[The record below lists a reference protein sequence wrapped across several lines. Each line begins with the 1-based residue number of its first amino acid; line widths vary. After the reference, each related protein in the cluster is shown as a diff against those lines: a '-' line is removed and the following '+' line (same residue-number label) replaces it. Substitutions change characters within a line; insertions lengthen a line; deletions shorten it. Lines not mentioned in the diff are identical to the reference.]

1 MEVLNEVEVKMRT
14 VDDLIIGAG
23 ISGLS
28 YALYCNENSIIVEQE
43 SEPGGYCRTFY
54 QDGFVWDF
62 AGHFF
67 HFSTDKIRDFF
78 DNKLLEKDKVICKKN
93 TKIYYNGRYID
104 YPFQMNIHQLPKEE
118 FIDCLYDLATV
129 EKQEE
134 YDSFLAMLYGKFG
147 AGITEKFLKPYNEKL
162 YACDLNELEPG
173 AMGRF
178 FPYADLYKI
187 LCNMKK
193 ANNKSYNDM
202 FEYPKMGAAVFVNI
216 LKNNINK
223 AEIMCDSKVSNIDMN
238 NHIAEVNGEK
248 ILYKRLINTAPLNQ
262 FVSMLSK
269 NNFNFIKS
277 KLHANQVLV
286 FNLGFNK
293 KSSLK
298 DVHWLYF
305 PSKDI
310 NFYRVGFY
318 DVILGT
324 DRLSMYVEIGYSN
337 DVKITETEISKQLK
351 LTLENL
357 RDCGI
362 ITDHELVAHNHIIMN
377 PAYVHITDESQ
388 NAVVDLKKQ
397 LSKYDIYTIG
407 RYGSWTYCSI
417 EDCMLD
423 AIRLANELGNV
434 Q

>member
-1 MEVLNEVEVKMRT
+1 MRT
-14 VDDLIIGAG
+14 VDNLIIGAG

-28 YALYCNENSIIVEQE
+28 YALSCNENTIVVEKE

-54 QDGFVWDF
+54 QDGFVWAF

-67 HFSTDKIRDFF
+67 HFSTDEMRDFF
-78 DNKLLEKDKVICKKN
+78 DERLLKKDKVICKKN

-104 YPFQMNIHQLPKEE
+104 YPFQMNIHQLPKQD
-118 FIDCLYDLATV
+118 FIDCLYDLATA

-134 YDSFLAMLYGKFG
+134 YKSFLAMLYGKFG
-147 AGITEKFLKPYNEKL
+147 AGITERFLRPYNEKL
-162 YACDLNELEPG
+162 YACDLNELEQS

-178 FPYADLYKI
+178 FPYADLNKI

-193 ANNKSYNDM
+193 AGNQSYNDF
-202 FEYPKMGAAVFVNI
+202 FEYPKKGAAVFVDILMSNI
-216 LKNNINK
+216 SK
-223 AEIMCDSKVSNIDMN
+223 AKVICNSKVSNIDIN
-238 NHIAEVNGEK
+238 NHIAIVNGEE
-248 ILYKRLINTAPLNQ
+248 ISYKRLINTAPLNQ
-262 FVSMLSK
+262 FIDMISGNAFDS
-269 NNFNFIKS
+269 IKS

-286 FNLGFNK
+286 YNLGFDK

-318 DVILGT
+318 DVILDT
-324 DRLSMYVEIGYSN
+324 DRLSMYVEIGYSDN
-337 DVKITETEISKQLK
+337 VEITEAEIYRQLK

-357 RDCGI
+357 HRCGI
-362 ITDHELVAHNHIIMN
+362 ITNHKLVSYNHIVMN
-377 PAYVHITDESQ
+377 PAYVHITEESQ
-388 NAVVDLKKQ
+388 SGVVDLKEK

-417 EDCMLD
+417 EDCMLE
-423 AIRLANELGNV
+423 AIRLSNELGNV